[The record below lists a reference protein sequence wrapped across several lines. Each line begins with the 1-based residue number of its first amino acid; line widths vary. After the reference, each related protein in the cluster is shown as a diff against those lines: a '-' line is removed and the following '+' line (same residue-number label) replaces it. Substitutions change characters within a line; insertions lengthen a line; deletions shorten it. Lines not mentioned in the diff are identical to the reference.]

1 MKIETKPQSECQIIV
16 HVEVEPQ
23 HLEPA
28 MKRAARAI
36 SERIKIPGFRPGKAP
51 YNLVVQHVGEKTVRE
66 EALEMLADELYPE
79 ALHELNLNPSYPGLL
94 TDVQEGKSL
103 RFTFQ
108 VPLQPQVS
116 LGDYRSVRVP
126 YKWKPPSERQV
137 DQFLRTLQVQAGK
150 IRNVGDERP
159 LQNGDLAAIH
169 IAFRNTKASPEEQPS
184 LQGNPVIWI
193 EEDGRDPDEL
203 PFPGFSAQ
211 LIGLRKGESKVI
223 LYKYPREGSIDE
235 VLRGQK
241 IAHEVTIREI
251 IEIPEP
257 DDAFARE
264 IGLFETLEAL
274 RERVAKTLSSI
285 SQADYDLSY
294 AVKVIDAIRKKA
306 KVSYP
311 PQMLMEAIQE
321 MVEAHKKAL
330 AEDGLDL
337 DTYLQ
342 AHSLTLEE
350 FIEKEIKPEA
360 MANVERRLILFE
372 IETRE
377 RPEVSIEK
385 AKDLFQQKLVRLLQ
399 QQEQAGGKRKW
410 KPSRYEGERMFY
422 QSLVEVK
429 KQALVQRI
437 VAIGRGEAPE
447 LEEETDATPNAKAVS
462 QEEDSSDKPG
472 QGALTDP
479 LNDRSNTE

>member
-1 MKIETKPQSECQIIV
+1 MKIETKPQSDCQIIV
-16 HVEVEPQ
+16 HIEVEPQ
-23 HLEPA
+23 RLEPV

-66 EALEMLADELYPE
+66 EALDMLADELYPE
-79 ALHELNLNPSYPGLL
+79 AIRELDLNPAYPGLL

-108 VPLQPQVS
+108 VSLQPQVS

-126 YKWKPPSERQV
+126 YEWKPPSERQV
-137 DQFLRTLQVQAGK
+137 DQFLRTLQARTGK
-150 IRNVGDERP
+150 ARNVGDERP
-159 LQNGDLAAIH
+159 LQNGDLAIIH
-169 IAFRNTKASPEEQPS
+169 IAFRNPKASPEEQPL
-184 LQGNPVIWI
+184 LQGNPLVWI
-193 EEDGRDPDEL
+193 EEDGRDPGEL

-211 LIGLRKGESKVI
+211 LVGLRKGESKVI
-223 LYKYPREGSIDE
+223 LYKYPREDRINE

-251 IEIPEP
+251 IELPEP

-264 IGLFETLEAL
+264 IGPFDTLEAL
-274 RERVAKTLSSI
+274 REMVAEILSSD
-285 SQADYDLSY
+285 SKTEYDLSY
-294 AVKVIDAIRKKA
+294 AIQVIDAIRKKA

-311 PQMLMEAIQE
+311 PQMLMEEILE
-321 MVEAHKKAL
+321 MVEAHRQAL

-337 DTYLQ
+337 DTYLK
-342 AHSLTLEE
+342 AHSLTMEE

-360 MANVERRLILFE
+360 MANVERRLILSE
-372 IETRE
+372 IEARE
-377 RPEVSIEK
+377 RPKASFEK
-385 AKDLFQQKLVRLLQ
+385 AKDLFQQKLARLFQ

-410 KPSRYEGERMFY
+410 EPSRYEGERMFY
-422 QSLVEVK
+422 QSLVEAK
-429 KQALVQRI
+429 EQALVQRI

-447 LEEETDATPNAKAVS
+447 LKEEADAIPDAKAVN
-462 QEEDSSDKPG
+462 QEADSSYKPG
-472 QGALTDP
+472 QVAPTDP
-479 LNDRSNTE
+479 PNDRSNTE